1 LVRPIRPQRRNG
13 EDGQRCFCLAG
24 MQPQSVHVQKQ
35 AQCQKRSAL
44 VAIDKGVILG
54 ETHAVG
60 RSQFAC
66 IRVAVVSEFERAR

>member
-1 LVRPIRPQRRNG
+1 
-13 EDGQRCFCLAG
+13 